1 MERALIVETDD
12 LGLSRSF
19 NAGIRVAAARGVV
32 TSTCVL
38 VNGAA
43 FEEAVQEVVPDF
55 PALGLGVH
63 LNIVEGSTTRPSV
76 PRGSPLVDARG
87 GYRMGFP
94 ALLLG
99 QRNRTLLAEIEAD
112 YRHQIE
118 TALARLPRVDHL
130 NSHQH
135 SHALPALFEIACRL
149 ATEYRIPFVRF
160 LRERFFLAGSLPSH
174 LAGWYAANLVK
185 VAILSH
191 LVPANAR
198 SARRLGARTND
209 WFVGIAY
216 TGRMDRARILRGLR
230 AVPPGARL
238 VEVLAHPCL
247 FSGDPAERFLNSAA
261 RAYAMHPG
269 RVAELEA
276 LVDPALREALTAD
289 GWTLTTYGRIATLS
303 TPG

>member
-19 NAGIRVAAARGVV
+19 NAGIRVAVARGVV

-43 FEEAVQEVVPDF
+43 FDEAVEEVVPDF

-63 LNIVEGSTTRPSV
+63 LNIVEGSTTRPAV
-76 PRGSPLVDARG
+76 PRGSPLVDAGG

-135 SHALPALFEIACRL
+135 SHALPALFEIVCRL
-149 ATEYRIPFVRF
+149 AAEYRIPFVRS
-160 LRERFFLAGSLPSH
+160 LRERLVVAGSLQSH
-174 LAGWYAANLVK
+174 LRAWYVANLVK
-185 VAILSH
+185 VAVLQTFA
-191 LVPANAR
+191 PADAR
-198 SARRLGARTND
+198 SARRLGTRTND

-216 TGRMDRARILRGLR
+216 TGHMDRARMLRGLR
-230 AVPPGARL
+230 AAPPDARL
-238 VEVLAHPCL
+238 VEAIAHPCL
-247 FSGDPAERFLNSAA
+247 FSGDPAERFPSAAA
-261 RAYAMHPG
+261 RAYATPPRRAGALEALAGPARRGALTGDGWPLTPYG
-269 RVAELEA
+269 RVAA
-276 LVDPALREALTAD
+276 SA
-289 GWTLTTYGRIATLS
+289 G
-303 TPG
+303 PG